1 MEKRTLAHMRK
12 SMKTE
17 EEKDSIKFPISGL
30 FIISKM
36 LEEQNRMMLVK
47 IANKKFA
54 DKEDRE
60 HFIDQYL
67 KVSYHIPEIAEND
80 NQERLQKYLL

>member
-12 SMKTE
+12 SMKSE
-17 EEKDSIKFPISGL
+17 EEKEDIKFPISSL

-36 LEEQNRMMLVK
+36 IEEQNRIMLVK
-47 IANKKFA
+47 IANKKFS
-54 DKEDRE
+54 DRE
-60 HFIDQYL
+60 DIEHFVEQYL
-67 KVSYHIPEIAEND
+67 KISYHIPEIAEND

>member
-17 EEKDSIKFPISGL
+17 EEKGCIKFPISGL

-36 LEEQNRMMLVK
+36 IEEQNKALLVK
-47 IANKKFA
+47 ISNKKFA
-54 DKEDRE
+54 GREDRE
-60 HFIDQYL
+60 HFIEQFL